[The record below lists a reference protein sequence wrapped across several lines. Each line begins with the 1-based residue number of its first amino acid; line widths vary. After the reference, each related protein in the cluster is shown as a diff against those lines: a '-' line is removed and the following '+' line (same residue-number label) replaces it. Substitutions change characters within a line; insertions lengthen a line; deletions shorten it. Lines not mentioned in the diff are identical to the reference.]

1 MFERVCVFEAR
12 AHLRDVISQLQH
24 SDVVGWITYDRYVEQ
39 YGCTDAEVRERMLA
53 GQIKFKKIR
62 SKLLLLA
69 T

>member
-1 MFERVCVFEAR
+1 MFERESILDAR

-24 SDVVGWITYDRYVEQ
+24 SDVVGWIAYGRYVEQ

-53 GQIKFKKIR
+53 GQIKFKKVR
-62 SKLLLLA
+62 GKLLLLA